1 MAKAMAAV
9 FVSVSASASA
19 SSDHE
24 ACISRIVHAVL
35 IG

>member
-1 MAKAMAAV
+1 MATAMAAV
-9 FVSVSASASA
+9 FVSASASA
-19 SSDHE
+19 FSDHG